1 MAAVAQGRADNS
13 QTKKKAVLVERKVSG
28 IEIIGLLPNWMLIAE
43 IDEVRNKV
51 KCLDWMLFD
60 NNSASKQETTG
71 GRVGLPGEDRGP
83 MFEQVSLSCAWHI
96 RRYGS

>member
-13 QTKKKAVLVERKVSG
+13 QTKKSSAGGEKGVRNRNNRTVAKLD
-28 IEIIGLLPNWMLIAE
+28 E
-43 IDEVRNKV
+43 IDEVRNKA

-83 MFEQVSLSCAWHI
+83 MFEQVNLSCAWHI